1 MNIFNILLF
10 IVAGLFC
17 YLMPILGI
25 KKKDTL
31 IIVVSIIGLISSLTS
46 ILIQCIQ

>member
-1 MNIFNILLF
+1 MNILNILLF

-31 IIVVSIIGLISSLTS
+31 IIVISIIGLILSFIS
-46 ILIQCIQ
+46 ILI